1 MDKLGKFVT
10 LDPEQKEYLKHWLEM
25 LASRRLRAL
34 QGKLIKIGI
43 ASEREEIVFTSEYYE
58 QELSDQEIEFLINCL
73 EYKENVCYKTYLEK
87 Y

>member
-10 LDPEQKEYLKHWLEM
+10 LDPQQKERLEQWLDRF
-25 LASRRLRAL
+25 ATKRLRAL
-34 QGKLIKIGI
+34 QAKLIKIGI
-43 ASEREEIVFTSEYYE
+43 ASEREEIVFTSEYSE
-58 QELSDQEIEFLINCL
+58 QELSDKEIEFLINCL

>member
-1 MDKLGKFVT
+1 
-10 LDPEQKEYLKHWLEM
+10 M

-34 QGKLIKIGI
+34 QGKLINLGI
-43 ASEREEIVFTSEYYE
+43 ASEKQEIVFTTEYCE
-58 QELSDQEIEFLINCL
+58 QELSDKEIEFLINCL